1 MKVMIFVFTTAWY
14 DFWALDFLFTGL
26 HSTYFTGIESGTCIG
41 NKKSELF
48 FFFFLFF
55 WKGEGVCVC
64 HSVCRSSN
72 QNKQHPLRKNAITVE
87 GTWQFLVCVLL

>member
-48 FFFFLFF
+48 FFFFLSFF
-55 WKGEGVCVC
+55 GRGRGCVC
-64 HSVCRSSN
+64 AILSV
-72 QNKQHPLRKNAITVE
+72 
-87 GTWQFLVCVLL
+87 GVLTKINNIR